1 MAVST
6 FATLGLTMTTN
17 TMLLGRILVEKFKV
31 TETDLQRGL
40 EFQEKYG
47 GRLGEVLI
55 NMGVISE
62 NILLGALSEQ
72 LRWPL
77 YADFKRDH
85 KIDLD
90 RSELWEAFNVPF
102 LKKKHCIPIYLEG
115 EEMKF
120 HFAVNDP
127 LDLELIEYVESKS
140 PSFDFILCAQQE
152 MRELTSEFDR
162 YYEISRG
169 LDGPVAEISED
180 EIDRLKEMASEAP
193 IINLVNIL
201 ISRGVE
207 KNASDLHIEPYGRL
221 YRVRYRIDGELYEAD
236 VLPERV
242 QLPVISRIKIL
253 AGMDIAEKRLPQDGK
268 IGMRLAGREMDIRV
282 SALPLLEGESMVLR
296 FLFKDTEFVE
306 LETLGLESDTLSMIG
321 EDIKKTSG
329 VILITGPTGSGK
341 STTLYAIL
349 KKINR
354 PEVKI
359 ITAEDPVEYR
369 LEGINQIQ
377 VHPEI
382 GYGFSNALRSIL
394 RQDPDVLMVGE
405 IRDRETVEI
414 ALQSALTGHLVFST
428 LHTND
433 ALGAVTRLLD
443 LGVEEFLLNG
453 TIIALSAQ
461 RLVRKICPKC
471 QIEDNE
477 ASALISQEDIREIAE
492 KICGQVPRFFR
503 GNGCEYCNQT
513 GFSGRVPIMEYI
525 PYDYT
530 MKMMEK
536 NGFFPSKAWEYQHKL
551 GRRSLIEDGF
561 IKVSKGLT
569 TVQEVLRVAG

>member
-1 MAVST
+1 
-6 FATLGLTMTTN
+6 
-17 TMLLGRILVEKFKV
+17 MLLGLILVEFFHIS
-31 TETDLQRGL
+31 EEDLKRGL

-62 NILLGALSEQ
+62 NILLNALAKQ
-72 LRWPL
+72 LGWPL
-77 YADFKRDH
+77 FAEFKKGR
-85 KIDLD
+85 KIDLNQ
-90 RSELWEAFNVPF
+90 SNFWESFNIAF
-102 LKKKHCIPIYLEG
+102 LKKKKCIPIESDAEKNTFY
-115 EEMKF
+115 
-120 HFAVNDP
+120 FAVNDP
-127 LDLELIEYVESKS
+127 LDLELLEYLESKVLS
-140 PSFDFILCAQQE
+140 IQFILCGQQE
-152 MRELTSEFDR
+152 MRELISEFDR
-162 YYEISRG
+162 HYEISKG
-169 LDGPVAEISED
+169 FDGSISVISED

-221 YRVRYRIDGELYEAD
+221 YRVRYRIDGQLFDAD
-236 VLPERV
+236 VLPEHV
-242 QLPVISRIKIL
+242 QLPAISRIKIL

-268 IGMRLAGREMDIRV
+268 ISMRLAGRDMDIRV

-306 LETLGLESDTLSMIG
+306 LETLGLEPDTLSMIK
-321 EDIKKTSG
+321 EDIQKTSG

-354 PEVKI
+354 PQFKI

-369 LEGINQIQ
+369 LDGINQIQ
-377 VHPEI
+377 VNSEI

-443 LGVEEFLLNG
+443 LGVQEFLLNG

-461 RLVRKICPKC
+461 RLVRRICQACKV
-471 QIEDNE
+471 EDPESHGLLGLKN
-477 ASALISQEDIREIAE
+477 IRETAV
-492 KICGQVPRFFR
+492 KIFGEAPRLFCGE
-503 GNGCEYCNQT
+503 GCEQCNHT
-513 GFSGRVPIMEYI
+513 GFSGRIPIMEYV
-525 PYDYT
+525 PYDYELKV
-530 MKMMEK
+530 MPKDAA
-536 NGFFPSKAWEYQHKL
+536 FPSKAWEYQHEL
-551 GRRSLIEDGF
+551 GRRSLMEDGF
-561 IKVSKGLT
+561 IKVRKGLT
-569 TVQEVLRVAG
+569 TIQEVLRVAG

>member
-1 MAVST
+1 MVEQNPQSPAH
-6 FATLGLTMTTN
+6 L
-17 TMLLGRILVEKFKV
+17 LLGHILVTQFQV
-31 TETDLQRGL
+31 SETDLRRGL
-40 EFQEKYG
+40 DFQDKYG

-62 NILLGALSEQ
+62 NILLNALSRQ
-72 LRWPL
+72 LGCPVF
-77 YADFKRDH
+77 ADYKKGRQL
-85 KIDLD
+85 DLN
-90 RSELWEAFNVPF
+90 RPQLWEPFNVLF
-102 LKKKHCIPIYLEG
+102 LKKKKCIPVEVDPEEG
-115 EEMKF
+115 SF

-127 LDLELIEYVESKS
+127 LDVELIEYLESMEMAVH
-140 PSFDFILCAQQE
+140 FVLCGQQE
-152 MRELTSEFDR
+152 MRELASEFDR
-162 YYEISRG
+162 YFEISKG
-169 LDGPVAEISED
+169 LDGAVSQISED

-207 KNASDLHIEPYGRL
+207 KSASDLHIEPYGRL
-221 YRVRYRIDGELYEAD
+221 YRVRYRIDGQLYDAD
-236 VLPERV
+236 VLPEHV

-306 LETLGLESDTLSMIG
+306 LETLGFEPDTLSMIR
-321 EDIKKTSG
+321 EDIQRTSG

-341 STTLYAIL
+341 STTLYAVL
-349 KKINR
+349 KEINR

-382 GYGFSNALRSIL
+382 GYGFAHALRSIL

-433 ALGAVTRLLD
+433 AIGSVTRLLD

-453 TIIALSAQ
+453 TIVALCAQ
-461 RLVRKICPKC
+461 RLVRKICPEC
-471 QIEDNE
+471 RVEDPE
-477 ASALISQEDIREIAE
+477 AMALLSHDGVREIAR
-492 KICGQVPRFFR
+492 KICGESPRFLR
-503 GNGCEYCNQT
+503 GKGCEACNQT
-513 GFSGRVPIMEYI
+513 GFSGRIPIMEYI

-530 MKMMEK
+530 LKVMEK
-536 NGFFPSKAWEYQHKL
+536 NAAFPSRAWEYQHQL
-551 GRRSLIEDGF
+551 GRRNLIEDGF
-561 IKVSKGLT
+561 VKVRNGIT

>member
-1 MAVST
+1 
-6 FATLGLTMTTN
+6 
-17 TMLLGRILVEKFKV
+17 MLLGEILMEHFQVS
-31 TETDLQRGL
+31 ETDLKRGL

-62 NILLGALSEQ
+62 NILLNALAEQ
-72 LRWPL
+72 LGWPIF
-77 YADFKRDH
+77 AEFKKGRN
-85 KIDLD
+85 IDLNQSD
-90 RSELWEAFNVPF
+90 LWEPFNIAF
-102 LKKKHCIPIYLEG
+102 LKKKKCIPVDLEATD
-115 EEMKF
+115 KRF
-120 HFAVNDP
+120 YFAVNDP
-127 LDLELIEYVESKS
+127 LDFELLEYLESKGIS
-140 PSFDFILCAQQE
+140 IHFVLCGQQE
-152 MRELTSEFDR
+152 MRELISEFDR
-162 YYEISRG
+162 YYEISKG
-169 LDGPVAEISED
+169 LDGPVAQISED

-221 YRVRYRIDGELYEAD
+221 YRVRYRIDGQLQDAD
-236 VLPERV
+236 VLPEHV
-242 QLPVISRIKIL
+242 QLPAISRIKIL

-306 LETLGLESDTLSMIG
+306 LDTLGLEPDTLSMLN
-321 EDIKKTSG
+321 EDIQKTTG

-354 PEVKI
+354 PQFKI

-369 LEGINQIQ
+369 LEGISQIQ
-377 VHPEI
+377 VHSEI

-453 TIIALSAQ
+453 TIVALSAQ
-461 RLVRKICPKC
+461 RLVRKICPEC
-471 QIEDNE
+471 CVEDPE
-477 ASALISQEDIREIAE
+477 GKTLLTLKEIRETAR
-492 KICGQVPRFFR
+492 KILGESPRLFCGK
-503 GNGCEYCNQT
+503 GCEHCNQT
-513 GFSGRVPIMEYI
+513 GFSGRIPIMEYV
-525 PYDYT
+525 PYDYALKV
-530 MKMMEK
+530 MPKDAA
-536 NGFFPSKAWEYQHKL
+536 FPSKAWEYQHEL
-551 GRRSLIEDGF
+551 GRRSLMEDGF
-561 IKVSKGLT
+561 VKVGKGLT
-569 TVQEVLRVAG
+569 TIQEVLRVAG

>member
-1 MAVST
+1 
-6 FATLGLTMTTN
+6 
-17 TMLLGRILVEKFKV
+17 MLLGEILVEQFQV
-31 TETDLQRGL
+31 AETDLKRGL
-40 EFQEKYG
+40 EFQDKYG

-62 NILLGALSEQ
+62 SILLNALSRQ
-72 LRWPL
+72 LEWPL
-77 YADFKRDH
+77 FSEYKKGR
-85 KIDLD
+85 KIDLN
-90 RSELWEAFNVPF
+90 RPELWEPFNVAF
-102 LKKKHCIPIYLEG
+102 LIRKRCVPVVSGPEQGI
-115 EEMKF
+115 F
-120 HFAVNDP
+120 FFAVHDP
-127 LDLELIEYVESKS
+127 LDLELLEYLEAKADRVR
-140 PSFDFILCAQQE
+140 FLLCGQQE
-152 MRELTSEFDR
+152 MRELIGEFER
-162 YYEISRG
+162 YYHISKG
-169 LDGPVAEISED
+169 LDGPVAQISED

-221 YRVRYRIDGELYEAD
+221 YRVRYRIDGQLYDAD
-236 VLPERV
+236 VLPEHV
-242 QLPVISRIKIL
+242 QLPAISRIKIL

-306 LETLGLESDTLSMIG
+306 LETLGLEADTLSMVYD
-321 EDIKKTSG
+321 DIQKTSG
-329 VILITGPTGSGK
+329 VILVTGPTGSGK

-354 PEVKI
+354 PQTKI

-394 RQDPDVLMVGE
+394 RQDPDILMVGE
-405 IRDRETVEI
+405 IRDKATVEI
-414 ALQSALTGHLVFST
+414 ALQAALTGHLVFST

-453 TIIALSAQ
+453 TIVALSAQ
-461 RLVRKICPKC
+461 RLVRKICPDC
-471 QIEDNE
+471 RAEDPD
-477 ASALISQEDIREIAE
+477 APALLKLKEIKETA
-492 KICGQVPRFFR
+492 KRICGESPRFFY
-503 GNGCEYCNQT
+503 GKGCERCNQT
-513 GFSGRVPIMEYI
+513 GFSGRIPIMEYI

-530 MKMMEK
+530 LKVMPKDAS
-536 NGFFPSKAWEYQHKL
+536 FPTKAWEYQHEL
-551 GRRSLIEDGF
+551 GRRSLMEDGF
-561 IKVSKGLT
+561 VKVGKGLT
-569 TVQEVLRVAG
+569 TMQEVLRVAG